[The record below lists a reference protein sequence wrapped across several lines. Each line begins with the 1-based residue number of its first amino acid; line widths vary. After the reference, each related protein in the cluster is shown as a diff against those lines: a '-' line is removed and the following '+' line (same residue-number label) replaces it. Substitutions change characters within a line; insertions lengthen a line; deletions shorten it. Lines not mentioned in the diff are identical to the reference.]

1 MNLNIRLIMNFTN
14 IRISADS
21 QSEDIAPFALAVHEL
36 LGLPVTMRSLN
47 NKGVRIEKGK
57 ILDTD
62 YTGPVLEQVLKE
74 NKLIRKIPTSGK
86 YTGIPVVVVPIR
98 NKDGYGIAALG
109 VVDMV
114 GTVDLGFVFGDYPE
128 VVKQVQECVRSR
140 VAVP

>member
-1 MNLNIRLIMNFTN
+1 MNFTK
-14 IRISADS
+14 IQISADS
-21 QSEDIAPFALAVHEL
+21 ESEDIAPFALAVHEL
-36 LGLPVTMRSLN
+36 LGLPITMRTLN
-47 NKGVRIEKGK
+47 KKGVRIEKGK
-57 ILDTD
+57 ILDAN

-74 NKLIRKIPTSGK
+74 NKIIRKIPTSGK

-98 NKDGYGIAALG
+98 NKEGYGIAAMG

-140 VAVP
+140 VAAP

>member
-1 MNLNIRLIMNFTN
+1 MNFTN
-14 IRISADS
+14 IQISADS
-21 QSEDIAPFALAVHEL
+21 QSHDIAPFALAVHEL

-114 GTVDLGFVFGDYPE
+114 GTVDLGFVFGNYPE

>member
-1 MNLNIRLIMNFTN
+1 MNFTN
-14 IRISADS
+14 IQISADS
-21 QSEDIAPFALAVHEL
+21 RSEDITPFALAVHEL
-36 LGLPVTMRSLN
+36 LGLPVTMRTLN

>member
-1 MNLNIRLIMNFTN
+1 MSLNSRIIMNFTN
-14 IRISADS
+14 IQISADS
-21 QSEDIAPFALAVHEL
+21 ESEEIAPFALAVHEL
-36 LGLPVTMRSLN
+36 LGLPVTMRTLN
-47 NKGVRIEKGK
+47 KKGVRIEKGK

-74 NKLIRKIPTSGK
+74 NKLVRKIPTNGK

-98 NKDGYGIAALG
+98 NKEGYGIAAIG
-109 VVDMV
+109 IVDVV

-128 VVKQVQECVRSR
+128 IVKQVQECVRSR

>member
-1 MNLNIRLIMNFTN
+1 MNLNTIIIMNFTN
-14 IRISADS
+14 IQISADS
-21 QSEDIAPFALAVHEL
+21 ESEEIAPFALAVHEL
-36 LGLPVTMRSLN
+36 LGLPVTMRTLN
-47 NKGVRIEKGK
+47 KKGVRIEKGK

-74 NKLIRKIPTSGK
+74 NKLVRKIPTNGK

-98 NKDGYGIAALG
+98 NKEGYGIAAIG

-128 VVKQVQECVRSR
+128 IVKQVQECVRSR

>member
-1 MNLNIRLIMNFTN
+1 MNINNRMNMNFTK
-14 IRISADS
+14 IQISADS
-21 QSEDIAPFALAVHEL
+21 GSEEIAPFALAVHEL
-36 LGLPVTMRSLN
+36 LGLPVTMRTFHK
-47 NKGVRIEKGK
+47 KGVRIEKGK
-57 ILDTD
+57 ILDND

-98 NKDGYGIAALG
+98 NSEGYGIAALG

-114 GTVDLGFVFGDYPE
+114 GTVDLGHVFGDYPE

>member
-1 MNLNIRLIMNFTN
+1 MNFTK
-14 IRISADS
+14 IQISADS
-21 QSEDIAPFALAVHEL
+21 QSEEIAPFALAVHEL
-36 LGLPVTMRSLN
+36 LGLPVTMRTLN
-47 NKGVRIEKGK
+47 KKGVRIEKGK

-62 YTGPVLEQVLKE
+62 YSGPVLEQVLKE
-74 NKLIRKIPTSGK
+74 NKPVRKIPTSGK
-86 YTGIPVVVVPIR
+86 YSGIPVAVVPIR

-109 VVDMV
+109 VVDVV